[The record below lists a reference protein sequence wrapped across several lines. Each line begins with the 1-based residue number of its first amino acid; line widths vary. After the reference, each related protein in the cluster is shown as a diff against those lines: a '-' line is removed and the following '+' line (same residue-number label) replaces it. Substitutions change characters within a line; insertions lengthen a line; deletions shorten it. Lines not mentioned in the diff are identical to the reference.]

1 MTSVDAPTPAV
12 CVDVGS
18 TWTKAA
24 LVGADGLVMG
34 FAEHPTTVR
43 DVLAG
48 MDAAVRAVTATG
60 LPGSEAEPALLAC
73 SSAGG
78 GLPLAVVGTEQPAA
92 TEAGYGVAVSTGC
105 RMVYVHGGRLHPADV
120 RRLRVAR
127 PGALLV
133 VGGADGDDP
142 APLLH
147 NVERLAAARVRY
159 PIVLAGNTAART
171 DALALLRGAGR
182 TVTAC
187 DNVAPVR
194 GELAPEPAR
203 AALTR
208 LYLRHALGGR
218 GPTAVPR
225 FRRQVRL
232 VTPDVVGR
240 ATADLAR
247 LIGARVLVV
256 DVGCVTTG
264 VHSADETAGRAC
276 AHGQVRR
283 TVEGDLG
290 LRASAG
296 GLLEGGQVEGIVDP
310 MEADLLR
317 PMAVRMSGEIGYVP
331 RSPGAAAE
339 DRRLAAV
346 AAVVAVRRH
355 LRMHAEAGRDLQLVV
370 LTGGVF
376 RRYDPVG
383 GLGAVG
389 ATLRTDPE
397 LADVL
402 GKAALVLDTD
412 FTVVTAGLLAGG
424 DRSQAADAVLREQ
437 LLD

>member
-1 MTSVDAPTPAV
+1 MIAPGAPAPAV

-24 LVGADGLVMG
+24 LVNDDGTVAG
-34 FAEHPTTVR
+34 FAEHPTIAR
-43 DVLAG
+43 DVLTG

-60 LPGSEAEPALLAC
+60 PQGDAPVLLAC

-78 GLPLAVVGTEQPAA
+78 GLPLAVVGTEQLTA
-92 TEAGYGVAVSTGC
+92 TEAGYGVALSAGC
-105 RMVYVHGGRLHPADV
+105 RIVHVRGGRLDPSDV
-120 RRLRVAR
+120 RELGTLR

-147 NVERLAAARVRY
+147 NIGRLAAGRVRC
-159 PIVLAGNTAART
+159 PIVLAGNASARG
-171 DALALLRGAGR
+171 DGLALLRAAGR

-187 DNVAPVR
+187 ANVAPHR
-194 GELAPEPAR
+194 GELTPGAAR
-203 AALTR
+203 EALTR
-208 LYLRHALGGR
+208 LYLRHTLGGR
-218 GPTAVPR
+218 GPAVGPR

-240 ATADLAR
+240 ATGLLAR
-247 LIGARVLVV
+247 LHGGRVLVV
-256 DVGCVTTG
+256 DVGCATTG
-264 VHSADETAGRAC
+264 VYSACGDG
-276 AHGQVRR
+276 HGVLR
-283 TVEGDLG
+283 TIEGDLG
-290 LRASAG
+290 VRASAAG
-296 GLLEGGQVEGIVDP
+296 VLESGQAEGLVDP

-317 PMAVRMSGEIGYVP
+317 PTVTRVTGEIGYVP
-331 RSPGAAAE
+331 RSAGGAAE

-346 AAVVAVRRH
+346 AAVVAARRH
-355 LRMHAEAGRDLQLVV
+355 VRARGGERPRLVV

-376 RRYDPVG
+376 RRYDPAG

-389 ATLRTDPE
+389 ATLRADPE

-402 GKAALVLDTD
+402 AGAELIIDTA
-412 FTVVTAGLLAGG
+412 FTVVPAGLLAADG
-424 DRSQAADAVLREQ
+424 RVEAAEAVLRED

>member
-1 MTSVDAPTPAV
+1 VNPDAPTPAV

-24 LVGADGLVMG
+24 LVNSDGSVAG
-34 FAEHPTTVR
+34 FAEHPTTAV
-43 DVLAG
+43 DVLTG

-60 LPGSEAEPALLAC
+60 SRGGNTSLLVC

-78 GLPLAVVGTEQPAA
+78 GLRLAVVGTEQLAA
-92 TEAGYGVAVSTGC
+92 TEAGYGVAVSAGC
-105 RMVYVHGGRLHPADV
+105 QVVHVAGGELDAAGV
-120 RRLRVAR
+120 RQLRIAR

-142 APLLH
+142 APLLR
-147 NVERLAAARVRY
+147 NIGRLAAARMRY
-159 PIVLAGNTAART
+159 PIVLAGNAAARPEG
-171 DALALLRGAGR
+171 LALLRGAGR

-187 DNVAPVR
+187 DNVSPRR
-194 GELAPEPAR
+194 GELAPMPAR

-208 LYLRHALGGR
+208 LYLRHTLGGR
-218 GPTAVPR
+218 GRAAGPR

-240 ATADLAR
+240 AADVLAG
-247 LIGARVLVV
+247 LSGGPVLVV
-256 DVGCVTTG
+256 DVGCATTG
-264 VHSADETAGRAC
+264 VYSVCADND
-276 AHGQVRR
+276 VRR

-290 LRASAG
+290 MRGAAPGVLV
-296 GLLEGGQVEGIVDP
+296 GGQAEGIVDP
-310 MEADLLR
+310 VEADLLQ
-317 PMAVRMSGEIGYVP
+317 PTVDRMSGEIGYVP
-331 RSPGAAAE
+331 GSPGGAAE

-355 LRMHAEAGRDLQLVV
+355 LRGTDPAPRPRLLV

-376 RRYDPVG
+376 RRYDPAG
-383 GLGAVG
+383 GLAAVG

-397 LADVL
+397 LATL
-402 GKAALVLDTD
+402 LASATLVLDAE
-412 FTVVTAGLLAGG
+412 FTIVPAGLLAEHG
-424 DRSQAADAVLREQ
+424 RVQAARAVLREN